1 MEITKQEGYPEVL
14 ARPRKGSR
22 AGQTEKARHGAV
34 PAKVSVE
41 RNGSPEAGQLSQLGM
56 RGPGRYGP
64 CTDRS
69 LAIGHPW
76 GKGTTLSKSAP

>member
-1 MEITKQEGYPEVL
+1 MEITKQEDYPEVL

-41 RNGSPEAGQLSQLGM
+41 RNGSPEARKL
-56 RGPGRYGP
+56 
-64 CTDRS
+64 S

-76 GKGTTLSKSAP
+76 GKGTTLSKSAPRGESKSLTPEGT